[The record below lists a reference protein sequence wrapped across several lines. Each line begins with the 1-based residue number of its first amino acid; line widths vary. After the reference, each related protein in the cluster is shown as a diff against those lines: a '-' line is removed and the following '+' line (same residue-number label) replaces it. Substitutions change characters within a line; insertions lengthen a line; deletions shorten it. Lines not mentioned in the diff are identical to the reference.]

1 MEKLSGAY
9 QYRASRL
16 PKDHSPRAAIYPI
29 IASVEKIAAS
39 LRYRA
44 ILGLII
50 VLSILSICAQP
61 GRAAL
66 TSATVES
73 APTVRLPGHVLP
85 ALAKATAIR
94 PGDEN
99 AEAANGRQLLTLTIV
114 LKRDDQLAFDRYL
127 RDVYDSHSPRFHRF
141 LNQRELARKFGP
153 SRKVYAGVRDY
164 LRAKGFM
171 LVASSANRLT
181 LTLRGT
187 RAQAEHAF
195 ALHIGDYRIRDRRFY
210 ANDRDPALPGNLA
223 SRVAAVIGLS
233 NFAQPRHSRQFL
245 IAALCGA
252 ASRLLYLAA
261 EEPPLVLPASA
272 LGVYCVEAVIVSSL
286 FPDSSDSEV
295 KLDAG
300 RNVAWPS
307 GARMNGSKALLG
319 APSGLFGTT
328 GAGQTIGLLEFDTFK
343 STDVA
348 DYLGLLAAAAIPEGK
363 IGNVSEIPVNGG
375 VASPGTGEPEVL
387 LDIDDVISVAPG
399 AKIAVYDAPFAGPG
413 ASFQAVFNAMIDGG
427 VSIISNSWA
436 YCEDET
442 SLADASS
449 IDSILATAA
458 ASGIS
463 VFNGSGDNGSTCL
476 DGSPNTVAVP
486 ADSPHATAV
495 GGTSLKV
502 APGFTYQSE
511 TWWNGSAASP
521 PTGAGGFGLSKFFV
535 RPTYQD
541 GLNIDTARSVPDVA
555 INADPASGIVICQ
568 ADAGGCPT
576 GLINGGT
583 SLAAPTWAALTALLN
598 QAQGSNLG
606 ALNPLIYPLAKTSAF
621 HSPASMGSDF
631 NHVGLGSPNLN
642 QLHLLLSG
650 MTAGP
655 PSAAKS
661 PVTAFLPAASFS
673 STPPGIPADGTSTA
687 AIVVT
692 LIDENGNAVSGKTVT
707 LAANAGSHAIIS
719 PASGVS
725 TIDNGAV
732 TFMVPDTTPETVI
745 FTATDTTDG
754 VALKQTKVG
763 FVTPPAASAGLDAF
777 PASVTADGVSTTDIT
792 VTLKDS
798 LGRPSPGKLV
808 SISQGSGQSLITGP
822 IPSVTNASGQVEF
835 TAVDQV
841 AETVTYSAIDVTDGN
856 LPFPTTGT

>member
-1 MEKLSGAY
+1 MINWHSTVICGTFMILILRAFTDPQPTRTCSQVRAFAKSLRRREGLSARQGFHARGKLCQPADTHAARYSRAGRACVRLAY
-9 QYRASRL
+9 RRL
-16 PKDHSPRAAIYPI
+16 P
-29 IASVEKIAAS
+29 V
-39 LRYRA
+39 
-44 ILGLII
+44 
-50 VLSILSICAQP
+50 
-61 GRAAL
+61 
-66 TSATVES
+66 
-73 APTVRLPGHVLP
+73 
-85 ALAKATAIR
+85 
-94 PGDEN
+94 
-99 AEAANGRQLLTLTIV
+99 
-114 LKRDDQLAFDRYL
+114 
-127 RDVYDSHSPRFHRF
+127 
-141 LNQRELARKFGP
+141 
-153 SRKVYAGVRDY
+153 
-164 LRAKGFM
+164 
-171 LVASSANRLT
+171 
-181 LTLRGT
+181 
-187 RAQAEHAF
+187 
-195 ALHIGDYRIRDRRFY
+195 RDRRFY

-348 DYLGLLAAAAIPEGK
+348 DYLGLLAAAAIPGGK

-387 LDIDDVISVAPG
+387 LDIDNVISVAPG

-436 YCEDET
+436 YCEDQT

-511 TWWNGSAASP
+511 TWWNGATQP
-521 PTGAGGFGLSKFFV
+521 HRRAGRFRVKQVLRPADLSGRTEHRHRTLSSGRRHQR
-535 RPTYQD
+535 RP
-541 GLNIDTARSVPDVA
+541 AR
-555 INADPASGIVICQ
+555 GIVICQ

-583 SLAAPTWAALTALLN
+583 SWRP
-598 QAQGSNLG
+598 QLG
-606 ALNPLIYPLAKTSAF
+606 PL
-621 HSPASMGSDF
+621 
-631 NHVGLGSPNLN
+631 
-642 QLHLLLSG
+642 
-650 MTAGP
+650 
-655 PSAAKS
+655 
-661 PVTAFLPAASFS
+661 
-673 STPPGIPADGTSTA
+673 
-687 AIVVT
+687 
-692 LIDENGNAVSGKTVT
+692 
-707 LAANAGSHAIIS
+707 
-719 PASGVS
+719 
-725 TIDNGAV
+725 
-732 TFMVPDTTPETVI
+732 
-745 FTATDTTDG
+745 
-754 VALKQTKVG
+754 
-763 FVTPPAASAGLDAF
+763 
-777 PASVTADGVSTTDIT
+777 
-792 VTLKDS
+792 
-798 LGRPSPGKLV
+798 
-808 SISQGSGQSLITGP
+808 
-822 IPSVTNASGQVEF
+822 
-835 TAVDQV
+835 
-841 AETVTYSAIDVTDGN
+841 
-856 LPFPTTGT
+856 